1 MSATSNSIDEF
12 NSIEE
17 CISYYKEIIN
27 EKDINNEAT
36 ILSLKNTINNYQ
48 FSFDTYKNTINRD
61 NSKFISIFVLFFV
74 LYYFIIS
81 FIELFIRKY
90 YISIPN

>member
-27 EKDINNEAT
+27 DDSIFMDLDRIIKRIMNGEN
-36 ILSLKNTINNYQ
+36 SLL
-48 FSFDTYKNTINRD
+48 DTYNV
-61 NSKFISIFVLFFV
+61 KFINKGPP
-74 LYYFIIS
+74 YIS
-81 FIELFIRKY
+81 FLSFTA
-90 YISIPN
+90 SN